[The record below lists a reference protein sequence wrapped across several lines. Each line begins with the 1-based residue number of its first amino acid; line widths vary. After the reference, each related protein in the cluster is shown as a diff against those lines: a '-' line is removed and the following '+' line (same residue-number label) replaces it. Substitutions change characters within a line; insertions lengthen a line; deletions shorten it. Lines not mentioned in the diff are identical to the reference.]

1 MSKKLL
7 IVDDQPGITRIVALV
22 TRALGLECK
31 AVNDPRLAID
41 EFIAFQPDVVILDM
55 IMPDVDG
62 IDVLT
67 QIALTG
73 YPVKIV
79 LSSGYGEAYMALAAG
94 VARFHGLAT
103 PPMLRKPFQRSQLEE
118 LLRGVAGSC

>member
-7 IVDDQPGITRIVALV
+7 IVDDQPGITRIVALIA
-22 TRALGLECK
+22 R
-31 AVNDPRLAID
+31 D

-79 LSSGYGEAYMALAAG
+79 VSSGYGEAYMALAAG